1 MNTSNL
7 TTSPSTNTNSSSLLM
22 ASSPM
27 DSYLKRKDFDLKSL
41 KQMSANFHIPL
52 AAAAAYYYGNSNLN
66 EAAQYFL
73 LQQQHQQNQPHHQIP
88 HNHLQ
93 QQQQQHQQ
101 VYIGSFEA
109 KSDSKSRSPSPVKN
123 KLFKERHSDNESNDG
138 YDDDELSDSGSNVDV
153 NESPNGYAING
164 HGSGGR
170 SRKQRR
176 YRTTFTSFQLD
187 ELEKAFH
194 RTHYPDVFTRE
205 ELAMKIEL
213 TEARVQVWFQNRRAK
228 WRKREKVPNSASSS
242 SSSSSS
248 SNSSNNP
255 PTPFVNQLNQTIN
268 NSTQSNSVPHKPYQ
282 TNSSNG
288 LPTQKQ
294 GPNSNP
300 YMNPYLFANSK
311 SLAST
316 AAFLP
321 ASPMSPNDLKG
332 SNFQIAPFQPQN
344 FMHPPP
350 NPNLLIPPWF
360 NTLLNSSPN
369 PYLNA
374 ALSQYLNAAA
384 YLSPSPACS
393 SPSDKSGSSPDK
405 LSIASIL
412 PELNEDSNPPGK
424 KARLDSPARAKTEPA
439 NHSDQELKNKAK
451 SEHSDENKTNQ
462 SVFDLVKSN
471 EPTDN

>member
-1 MNTSNL
+1 MMNSSNL
-7 TTSPSTNTNSSSLLM
+7 TTSSSTNTNSSSLLM

-27 DSYLKRKDFDLKSL
+27 DNCLKRKDFDAKSL

-73 LQQQHQQNQPHHQIP
+73 LQQQQHHHQQHQ
-88 HNHLQ
+88 HQHQLQ
-93 QQQQQHQQ
+93 QQQ
-101 VYIGSFEA
+101 VYMGSFEA
-109 KSDSKSRSPSPVKN
+109 KSEIKSRSPSPAKS
-123 KLFKERHSDNESNDG
+123 KLCKERNSDNESNDG
-138 YDDDELSDSGSNVDV
+138 YDEDELSDSGSNLDV
-153 NESPNGYAING
+153 IESPNGYAMANC
-164 HGSGGR
+164 HGSSGR

-187 ELEKAFH
+187 ELERAFH

-205 ELAMKIEL
+205 ELAMKIDL

-248 SNSSNNP
+248 SNSSNNQP
-255 PTPFVNQLNQTIN
+255 APFANQLNSIT
-268 NSTQSNSVPHKPYQ
+268 NSSSPQSNSVPHKPYQ
-282 TNSSNG
+282 THTPNGVQVQKNNSV
-288 LPTQKQ
+288 
-294 GPNSNP
+294 SNP

-311 SLAST
+311 SLAS
-316 AAFLP
+316 AGVFLP
-321 ASPMSPNDLKG
+321 ASPMSPSDLKA
-332 SNFQIAPFQPQN
+332 SNFQLAPFQAQN

-360 NTLLNSSPN
+360 NSLLNSTPN

-384 YLSPSPACS
+384 YLSPSSASS
-393 SPSDKSGSSPDK
+393 SPSEKSGSSPDK

-412 PELNEDSNPPGK
+412 PELNEDSSPSAK
-424 KARLDSPARAKTEPA
+424 RARLDSP
-439 NHSDQELKNKAK
+439 SDQEIKHKTNG
-451 SEHSDENKTNQ
+451 EHFDDNKTNQ
-462 SVFDLVKSN
+462 SVFNVPKSS
-471 EPTDN
+471 ESTDN